1 MFGCSEERDMAGG
14 VMKGPKLE
22 PLPDWDSL
30 PPIEEGM
37 AAADA
42 ATEMADDEMK
52 GPKLEPLPDWDS
64 LPPIEEGMAA
74 EEGSTMME
82 KAEEKVE
89 DDS

>member
-14 VMKGPKLE
+14 V
-22 PLPDWDSL
+22 
-30 PPIEEGM
+30 
-37 AAADA
+37 
-42 ATEMADDEMK
+42 MK

-89 DDS
+89 DDSWKSSYIAEGKA